1 MRLALI
7 LCSALSLPALHAQR
21 TLVLSAE
28 GDTRMVLVRGHADEA
43 DASPVFQATWRFG
56 GEGTEPVMS
65 FQRTAM
71 TDGGEDLALDRLVLA
86 GIEAFLDA
94 HVHFEKQ
101 GVRSDLPV
109 RALVA
114 RIDGMVAAAVEEL
127 GADAGPVRLSEPTVR
142 QLDRLCRIDWTGA
155 RFGIDGGAEQD
166 KYLAIYYYVRSQRIE
181 LERQLRADLLP
192 LAQVPVHRPTP
203 LPPGRSLQVN
213 SLCGTV
219 FDEENYL
226 CALDLGVT
234 DTVPMT
240 EDVVLDAGALA
251 SLSRPRPLPAADAM
265 PAQRVRKRDRWLKAE
280 LDRLNQRIDQAD
292 QRRELWALR
301 DRLDDLEGRMDD
313 ISLELQDIRTSGGEG
328 DADAASHEAPAV
340 VLFASGSVTIG
351 GDQLVTLNEVFD
363 QLVRDPRQRV
373 LVTGHS
379 DASGDEAANLRLSEQ
394 RALAVR
400 DHLVRR
406 GIAAD
411 RIVVN
416 FLGPLRAVNRD
427 ATDRRVEV
435 ERLKD

>member
-1 MRLALI
+1 MRLALL
-7 LCSALSLPALHAQR
+7 LCTALSLPALHAQR
-21 TLVLSAE
+21 ALVLSAE
-28 GDTRMVLVRGHADEA
+28 GDARMVLVRGHADEA

-56 GEGTEPVMS
+56 GEGVAPVMA

-71 TDGGEDLALDRLVLA
+71 TDGGEDLALDHLVLA

-101 GVRSDLPV
+101 GVRTDLPV
-109 RALVA
+109 QALVE
-114 RIDGMVAAAVEEL
+114 RIDGMVLAAVEEL
-127 GADAGPVRLSEPTVR
+127 AADAGAVRLSEPTIR

-155 RFGIDGGAEQD
+155 RFGVDGGAEQD
-166 KYLAIYYYVRSQRIE
+166 KYLAIYYYVRSQRME

-192 LAQVPVHRPTP
+192 LASVPVLRPTP

-234 DTVPMT
+234 DTLETM
-240 EDVVLDAGALA
+240 EDVVLDSDALA
-251 SLSRPRPLPAADAM
+251 SLSRPRPLPAAEAP
-265 PAQRVRKRDRWLKAE
+265 PAVKVRKRDRWLKEE

-313 ISLELQDIRTSGGEG
+313 MGMELQELRLSGGEEG
-328 DADAASHEAPAV
+328 AEAPWREATAV
-340 VLFASGSVTIG
+340 VLFAPGSVTIAS
-351 GDQLVTLNEVFD
+351 DQVVTLNEVFD
-363 QLVRDPRQRV
+363 RLVRDPGLRV

-379 DASGDEAANLRLSEQ
+379 DASGDEATNLRLSEQ

-400 DHLVRR
+400 EHLLRR

-416 FLGPLRAVNRD
+416 FLGSLRAVNGD
-427 ATDRRVEV
+427 ATDRRVEI
-435 ERLKD
+435 ERLAD